1 MRTVPALIS
10 PDGRWW
16 WDGRHWRSRLV
27 EGRLDLFWFTS
38 TPDWFTRVVITGLI
52 GIIPIAGAINLLGWA
67 LTATDMVRTGWKELP
82 PPGFQ
87 HLERGVAPFLVAL
100 VYGLVL
106 FTSLVILA
114 AATVFLAASGK
125 SLAVLAIGLGLF
137 LFLLAVASW
146 LISLYLFAAV
156 LIGSDRLGITRALDP
171 RRLFALARAN
181 HDVSLRVAI
190 IYGLSHLVFASL
202 TLAVGVVIPFGGL
215 VISIA
220 LPAVY
225 AILVPSLAAFRVE
238 TPPGP
243 QPA

>member
-52 GIIPIAGAINLLGWA
+52 GIIPIAGAINLFGWA

>member
-1 MRTVPALIS
+1 MPALIS

-16 WDGRHWRSRLV
+16 WDGQHWRSRLV

-106 FTSLVILA
+106 FTSLVVLA
-114 AATVFLAASGK
+114 AATLFLAASGK

-156 LIGSDRLGITRALDP
+156 LIGSDTLGITRALDP

-190 IYGLSHLVFASL
+190 IYGLSHLVFVSL

-238 TPPGP
+238 TPPGS

>member
-106 FTSLVILA
+106 FTSLVVLA
-114 AATVFLAASGK
+114 AATLFLAASGK

-156 LIGSDRLGITRALDP
+156 LIGSDTLGITRALDP

-190 IYGLSHLVFASL
+190 IYGLSHLVFVSL

-238 TPPGP
+238 TPPGS

>member
-190 IYGLSHLVFASL
+190 IYGLSHLVFVSL

>member
-52 GIIPIAGAINLLGWA
+52 GIIPIAGAINLFGWA

-225 AILVPSLAAFRVE
+225 AILAPSLAAFRVE